1 MRRDALCRVPYECC
15 VVGHCWGDVG
25 RLFEVGA
32 LVSGCCN
39 DPTGGVDFGG
49 ILVVGLKGVVY
60 DLCFCGCV
68 MMKRSSFCIVGSV
81 VEVVEWVVGSWG
93 VLVVVGSEF

>member
-1 MRRDALCRVPYECC
+1 MIPRV
-15 VVGHCWGDVG
+15 GGN
-25 RLFEVGA
+25 F
-32 LVSGCCN
+32 
-39 DPTGGVDFGG
+39 GGV
-49 ILVVGLKGVVY
+49 LVVGLKGVVY

-68 MMKRSSFCIVGSV
+68 MMEGSSFCIVGSV